1 MGKKEHLGR
10 TRPHAHYELAKAAE
24 AIREGHEDV
33 LDQWFPKR
41 EENESTATRED
52 RLSRAAEAIASRAL
66 LWNIGADPMG
76 DLVKAFALRDRKGWG
91 GNYTDHDAGRL
102 ALEAYGMALCLKAA
116 NNVILKAP
124 RLGRALVAARKERR
138 RQWKAWE
145 IAKSGFGVWAEEV
158 KETLYDGPATAFKGG
173 TTRQAR
179 PDVSVLVEPIRALVE
194 RRGVFNDGEVLAL
207 VRKLRPL
214 LPPALTLKSLKNVAL
229 TAKRAEAH
237 RLRQMK
243 VAPLSSPAF
252 ADAGTAPFLRWVLE
266 VAPPIS
272 CTPKAFHSLPSRLD
286 TSSGQSNGQRSRDD
300 EEKRTPRDR
309 GPLARTGSAADEGGG
324 SRPGAEGANAP
335 GTEAAGRRA
344 EVRPS
349 FPQSHRIHP
358 RFSGSVLRRAYLRLK
373 RRGAGG
379 RSPWRGI
386 GKPP

>member
-1 MGKKEHLGR
+1 MIGKKEHLGR
-10 TRPHAHYELAKAAE
+10 TWPHAYYELAKAAE

-41 EENESTATRED
+41 EENESAEARED

-252 ADAGTAPFLRWVLE
+252 ADAGTVRVLRWVLE
-266 VAPPIS
+266 IDPPIS
-272 CTPKAFHSLPSRLD
+272 VTPMSFQPLPG
-286 TSSGQSNGQRSRDD
+286 TSTVPLAKTTAKRRRDGEEERS
-300 EEKRTPRDR
+300 R